1 MKQKERIRR
10 LCGVSFGATYDL
22 KRIELRHK
30 IKAKLAKTAKERE
43 AEEREAEGAHACRLF
58 LEQRGDDCRAI
69 TGYFTRVG
77 GKKW

>member
-1 MKQKERIRR
+1 MNQKEKIQR
-10 LCGVSFGATYDL
+10 LCGVRFGAIDDL

-43 AEEREAEGAHACRLF
+43 AEEREAKGARACRLF
-58 LEQRGDDCRAI
+58 LEQRGDYCMAA